1 MQSGQRV
8 YSEINQ
14 RVETA
19 RAHAAEH
26 ARNLE
31 VLTAQ
36 LSQSRTAESAQT
48 QELARLRLDL
58 LSANQVVSGLDIADQ
73 RALALLAQ
81 RTEVFSRLHGDIEA
95 SVAKQQQLTQARAE
109 MLAERDRQL
118 SAVDTLADNTRKA
131 LHDTDAWKQQQ
142 EAADAALLRA
152 QQSDAKADQAEA
164 DRSQKRLPYEA
175 DKLFVYLW
183 SRRYAFP
190 EYEAMPLIR
199 TLDGWVAKLIG
210 YEAAHRNYRMLLA
223 LADRMREHAQRQQ
236 QDADEQSARL
246 ADLDAQAIEAA
257 GVPTLADAL
266 NQAETRVEEAEARL
280 EGEEARHKQMLDERA
295 AIAAG
300 TDSYTH
306 EAIKA
311 LEIQLAREDMG
322 SLRRDAQTTSTPK
335 DDALVAKL
343 ANLRAEAGTLATRVG
358 ELQATQQHTLK
369 QLAEMEELRTR
380 FRSKTFD
387 SGNSE
392 FDDGLAVG
400 ALLDSLFRGAV
411 VMNDV
416 WNSIHRQQKF
426 RIIKPSSGGWGGSG
440 GSWGG
445 SSRSSGGSRSSGSS
459 RSSGGFRSGGGFG
472 GGGGFKTGGG
482 F

>member
-36 LSQSRTAESAQT
+36 LSQSRSAESAQT

-81 RTEVFSRLHGDIEA
+81 RAEVFSRLHGDIET
-95 SVAKQQQLTQARAE
+95 SVAKQQQLTQARTD

-118 SAVDTLADNTRKA
+118 VAVDALVESTRKA
-131 LHDTDAWKQQQ
+131 FHETDAWKQQQ
-142 EAADAALLRA
+142 QSVDDAVQRA

-175 DKLFVYLW
+175 DKLFIYLW

-199 TLDGWVAKLIG
+199 TLDGWVARLIG

-236 QDADEQSARL
+236 QDADEQGARL
-246 ADLDAQAIEAA
+246 ADMDAQALEAA

-266 NQAETRVEEAEARL
+266 NQAETRVDEAEARL
-280 EGEEARHKQMLDERA
+280 EAEEARHKQMLDERA

-300 TDSYTH
+300 TDSYTQ
-306 EAIKA
+306 EAIRV
-311 LEIQLAREDMG
+311 LETQLAREDMG

-358 ELQATQQHTLK
+358 ELQATQQHTLR

-380 FRSKTFD
+380 FRSRTFD

-392 FDDGLAVG
+392 FEDGLAVG

-416 WNSIHRQQKF
+416 WNTIHRQQKF
-426 RIIKPSSGGWGGSG
+426 RIPRSSSGGWGSSSG
-440 GSWGG
+440 GWGG
-445 SSRSSGGSRSSGSS
+445 SSRSSGGSS
-459 RSSGGFRSGGGFG
+459 RSGGFRSGGGFG